1 MESLSSGPAS
11 LEDFSNENRDSMSSS
26 SENYSVK
33 DESNDEGQSNN
44 AGTDIIIESTA
55 KQDVVPITV

>member
-1 MESLSSGPAS
+1 MESSSSGSAS
-11 LEDFSNENRDSMSSS
+11 LKDFSNEDRDSMSSS

-33 DESNDEGQSNN
+33 YESNNKGQSYK

-55 KQDVVPITV
+55 KEDTVPMML